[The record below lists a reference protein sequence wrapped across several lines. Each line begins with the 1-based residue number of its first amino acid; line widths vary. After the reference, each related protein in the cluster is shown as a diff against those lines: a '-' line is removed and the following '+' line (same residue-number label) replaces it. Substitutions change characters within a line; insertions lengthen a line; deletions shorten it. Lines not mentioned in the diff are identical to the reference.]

1 MLAAALDP
9 DMACAILDVVLES
22 EPEPKGLSEAV
33 GSVLVAELVV
43 AVLESCEIKA
53 CKLALNWL
61 VSALPPLE

>member
-22 EPEPKGLSEAV
+22 EPELKGLSDAM
-33 GSVLVAELVV
+33 GSVLVAELV